1 MRRCVAGLCTVGVAG
16 AALSVAAVPVRAAL
30 TAPAPAAFVCT
41 PGTWGHQPANVL
53 PSQGG
58 GDLYAAAV
66 ATPTLAWAVGWYEN
80 SKGSGSLIE
89 KWTGGTSWSVVGTR
103 GKNVGLG
110 DVAAFGADS
119 AFAVGSIA
127 SAGGSGPEL
136 PVVTHWNGSS
146 WTRTTVAL
154 PSGAI
159 AGELVAVS
167 GSSSNDVFAMG
178 DAISK
183 GGLVSL
189 LVEHWSGSA
198 WTRVTIPSADK
209 PNSEPVDV
217 LSVGPGDIWMEGYA
231 TSGGAIRFWHY
242 DGTWKLEA
250 TPPGL
255 GPLAGTSDT
264 NIWLVGHYASSGTP
278 LEHFNGSSWSPAD
291 NNGNG
296 NLVVNDIA
304 LGASS
309 STVWSAGYNGA
320 TGGTETVSVAKNGVA
335 QTVPTL
341 TGSLNG
347 IATGSGLAF
356 AVGNSNETGTGVP
369 IVLASCD

>member
-1 MRRCVAGLCTVGVAG
+1 MRRYVAGLCTVGLVGAG
-16 AALSVAAVPVRAAL
+16 VSVAAAPVAIAA

-41 PGTWGHQPANVL
+41 PGTWVHQPANVL

-80 SKGSGSLIE
+80 SKGYGSLIE
-89 KWTGGTSWSVVGTR
+89 KWTGGTSWSVVGTG
-103 GKNVGLG
+103 GKNVSLG
-110 DVAAFGADS
+110 DVAAFGASS

-127 SAGGSGPEL
+127 SDGGSGPEV
-136 PVVTHWNGSS
+136 PVVTHWNGST
-146 WTRTTVAL
+146 WTRTNITL
-154 PSGAI
+154 PAGAI
-159 AGELVAVS
+159 AGDLIAVS
-167 GSSSNDVFAMG
+167 GSSSSDVFAIG
-178 DAISK
+178 DSISK
-183 GGLVSL
+183 GRVSL
-189 LVEHWSGSA
+189 LVEHWNGSA
-198 WTRVTIPSADK
+198 WTQVTMPSAAK

-217 LSVGPGDIWMEGYA
+217 LSVGPGDMWMEGYA

-242 DGTWKLEA
+242 NGTWTLEA

-264 NIWLVGHYASSGTP
+264 NIWLVGHYTSSGTP
-278 LEHFNGSSWSPAD
+278 LEHFNGSSWSPTD

-296 NLVVNDIA
+296 NVVVADLA
-304 LGASS
+304 LGASA
-309 STVWSAGYNGA
+309 STVWSDGYYGA
-320 TGGTETVSVAKNGVA
+320 SGGTETVSIAKNGVA
-335 QTVPTL
+335 QTVPAL

-347 IATGSGLAF
+347 IGTGSGLAF
-356 AVGNSNETGTGVP
+356 AVGNSNEAGTGVP